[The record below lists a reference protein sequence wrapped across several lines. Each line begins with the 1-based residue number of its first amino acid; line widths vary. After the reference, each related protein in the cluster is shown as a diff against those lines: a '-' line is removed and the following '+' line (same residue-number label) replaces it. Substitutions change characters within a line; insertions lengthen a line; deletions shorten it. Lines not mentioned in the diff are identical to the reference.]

1 MSLKEREKEFK
12 KQVILEATAR
22 LFASRPF
29 EAVTVDE
36 IAREVG
42 CGKGT
47 IYLHFENKDHI
58 LTCLISQELE
68 NLCANIKEQCLHNPD
83 LTSAINNYLGLQ
95 FQFFRGYNQ
104 ILSSWVRRRLQD
116 NVKEEWMSEIHE
128 MLKNKLEMAVT
139 VFERGQRENQLIA
152 VDSYELARL
161 LETIF
166 QDATFPF
173 VDERSWQYDPE
184 RIISL
189 MKLIL
194 TNGIILNQARPDND
208 QNESNI
214 LGSGGRKCP

>member
-12 KQVILEATAR
+12 KQVILEAASR
-22 LFASRPF
+22 LFSNRPF
-29 EAVTVDE
+29 EAVTMDE

-58 LTCLISQELE
+58 LTYIISGELG
-68 NLCANIKEQCLHNPD
+68 NLCSDIEEQCLNNPD
-83 LTSAINNYLGLQ
+83 LVDAINNYLGLQ
-95 FQFFRGYNQ
+95 FRFFRGYNQ

-116 NVKEEWMSEIHE
+116 NVKEEWMDNIHNK
-128 MLKNKLEMAVT
+128 LKKKLEMAVS
-139 VFERGQRENQLIA
+139 VFERGHREKKLIP

-161 LETIF
+161 LEAIF

-173 VDERSWQYDPE
+173 VDERSWHYDPD
-184 RIISL
+184 RIVSL

-194 TNGIILNQARPDND
+194 TNGIMQAV
-208 QNESNI
+208 
-214 LGSGGRKCP
+214 